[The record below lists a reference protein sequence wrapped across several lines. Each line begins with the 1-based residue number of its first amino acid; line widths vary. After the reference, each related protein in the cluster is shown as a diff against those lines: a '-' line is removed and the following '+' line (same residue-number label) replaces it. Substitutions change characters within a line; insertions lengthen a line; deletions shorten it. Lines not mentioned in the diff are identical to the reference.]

1 MSRARRRRR
10 PATGRRLPQS
20 SDADPRNGSPNGRAP
35 ASPLLARNVEAVAQL
50 EAADRARQTAAE
62 RFSDAVAQMAGT
74 TWFVGFHVVWFA
86 AWIAWNTGLVP
97 GWRPIDPFPF
107 SFLTLVVSLEA
118 IFLTLFVLI
127 SQNNLTRQSERRAH
141 LDLQVNLLAE
151 QESTKT
157 VALLE
162 RIARQLHV
170 PLPADCE
177 SELAAPTDIQ
187 EVVSTL
193 DSVLPG
199 GLMRSRPK
207 GSTPMTSNG
216 PRGSEPPRPVEP
228 EFRVRR
234 SRLRRDLPRKLDRSM
249 ATRSTGAGTRPRR
262 SKCTMGA

>member
-1 MSRARRRRR
+1 M
-10 PATGRRLPQS
+10 PT
-20 SDADPRNGSPNGRAP
+20 PRNGSPNGRAP

-86 AWIAWNTGLVP
+86 AWIACNTGLVP

-127 SQNNLTRQSERRAH
+127 SQNNLTRQTERRAH

-162 RIARQLHV
+162 RIAQELDI
-170 PLPADCE
+170 PLSSDSGE
-177 SELAAPTDIQ
+177 RELAAPTDIR

-193 DSVLPG
+193 DRVLPG
-199 GLMRSRPK
+199 DSCRADPQTQEGN
-207 GSTPMTSNG
+207 TDDH
-216 PRGSEPPRPVEP
+216 P
-228 EFRVRR
+228 E
-234 SRLRRDLPRKLDRSM
+234 RDLEHPVADRPN
-249 ATRSTGAGTRPRR
+249 GAVR
-262 SKCTMGA
+262 GA